1 MDRDQV
7 NRRARSLLGVAL
19 PVSAIIIF
27 VVLLAFSL
35 MRLSDIE
42 RNMRLEATQNM
53 LWVISRAH
61 VSSLQLGEAVA
72 GSVAGEVDPAGM
84 ELRLNV
90 FLSRLALLDDGPQR
104 RRMELLG
111 ASASLDALR
120 GSLPELASLLK
131 NASAETMPRIRT
143 LLSPYN
149 AALTEAA
156 NKAMVAEWDD
166 LGSTLDATRK
176 QLWQIIIS
184 MIGISLAGTVLCV
197 HFVLAIRDARQRTR
211 LLNQEKAFSELLI
224 GSSGEGIIAVDME
237 RRCTVWNEAAERLF
251 NVSAGRATGFAL
263 GDLSGFFEVD
273 RIEKAIGE
281 ALRGGAVA
289 LLDQPFFPD
298 HQSEPLYVDLRCFSL
313 RDGGRIMGT
322 ILLISDVTERRA
334 VQREIAD
341 HRDHLE
347 QLVQARTQELDAA
360 LTRER
365 ATADLYRNFGTM
377 ISHQF
382 RTPLALVDSALQRL
396 VRRRD
401 RLTPAEILE
410 RGRQARSAI
419 ARLVR
424 LVDSTLDAARLDA
437 GQIEVRSQAC
447 DLGLLVADI
456 CTRQAEDMRGRRITV
471 TPPVDEPPIAHCD
484 PVHAEHILT
493 NLLSNALKYSPKETL
508 IGIGFTVE
516 QSRIACIVT
525 NTASLGG
532 ALERDAL
539 FDRYYRGSNTEGC
552 PGIGV
557 GLYMAKALARLQ
569 GGDVCLQDSEPGTV
583 RMAMVLPRSACGSG
597 VVEATCVAQE
607 PA

>member
-1 MDRDQV
+1 M

-72 GSVAGEVDPAGM
+72 RSVAGEVDPAGM

-131 NASAETMPRIRT
+131 SASPQTMPRIRA

-166 LGSTLDATRK
+166 LGATLDATRK

-184 MIGISLAGTVLCV
+184 MIGISLAGTVICI
-197 HFVLAIRDARQRTR
+197 HFLLAIRDARERSR
-211 LLNQEKAFSELLI
+211 LLNKEKAFSELLI
-224 GSSGEGIIAVDME
+224 GSSGEGIIAVDMD

-251 NVSAGRATGFAL
+251 GVNADVATGAML
-263 GDLSGFFEVD
+263 SDVSGFFEVG
-273 RIEKAIGE
+273 RIEQAVALALQGQAI
-281 ALRGGAVA
+281 A
-289 LLDQPFFPD
+289 LLDQPFFPS
-298 HQSEPLYVDLRCFSL
+298 HQCEPLYVDLRCFSL
-313 RDGGRIMGT
+313 RDCGRIIGT
-322 ILLISDVTERRA
+322 ILLASDVTQRRA
-334 VQREIAD
+334 AQREVAD

-347 QLVQARTQELDAA
+347 KLVQDRTQELDAA

-396 VRRRD
+396 MRRRD
-401 RLTPAEILE
+401 RLTPEEILE
-410 RGRQARSAI
+410 RGEEARSAI

-424 LVDSTLDAARLDA
+424 LVESTLDAARLDA
-437 GQIEVRSQAC
+437 GQIRVRSQLC
-447 DLGLLVADI
+447 DLGTLVADI
-456 CTRQAEDMRGRRITV
+456 SSRLTDDAGEGRITV
-471 TPPVDEPPIAHCD
+471 ALPDGTSPTAYCD

-493 NLLSNALKYSPKETL
+493 NLLSNAVKYSPVKTPISITL
-508 IGIGFTVE
+508 TDNGTQIECV
-516 QSRIACIVT
+516 VT
-525 NTASLGG
+525 NTGPPEEAF
-532 ALERDAL
+532 EREAL
-539 FDRYYRGSNTEGC
+539 FERYYRGSNTEGR

-557 GLYMAKALARLQ
+557 GLYMARALARLQ
-569 GGDVCLQDSEPGTV
+569 GGDVQLRDSEPGIV
-583 RMAMVLPRSACGSG
+583 RLAMLLPSSASGSG
-597 VVEATCVAQE
+597 SVTAMAV
-607 PA
+607 

>member
-1 MDRDQV
+1 MS
-7 NRRARSLLGVAL
+7 RRARSLLGVAL

-131 NASAETMPRIRT
+131 NVSAETMPRIRA

-251 NVSAGRATGFAL
+251 NVSAGRATGVAL

-313 RDGGRIMGT
+313 RDGGRILGT

-401 RLTPAEILE
+401 RLTPEEILE
-410 RGRQARSAI
+410 RGEEARTAI
-419 ARLVR
+419 ARLVK
-424 LVDSTLDAARLDA
+424 LVESTLDAARLDA
-437 GQIEVRSQAC
+437 GQIEVRSQLC
-447 DLGLLVADI
+447 DLGDLA
-456 CTRQAEDMRGRRITV
+456 AEVCSRSMKDTASGRFTLKLPDGD
-471 TPPVDEPPIAHCD
+471 TPIAYCD

-493 NLLSNALKYSPKETL
+493 NLLSNAVKYSPSETP
-508 IGIGFTVE
+508 IGIALTHSGTQIECV
-516 QSRIACIVT
+516 VT
-525 NTASLGG
+525 NTGLPEG
-532 ALERDAL
+532 AFEREAV
-539 FDRYYRGSNTEGC
+539 FERYYRGNNTEGR

-557 GLYMAKALARLQ
+557 GLYMARALARLQ
-569 GGDVCLQDSEPGTV
+569 GGDVQLQDSEPGMV
-583 RMAMVLPRSACGSG
+583 RLAMLLPSSASGSG
-597 VVEATCVAQE
+597 SGSATAIALRKE